1 MHIFDKISS
10 LSKGIAVLV
19 DPDKF
24 NTKESLAD
32 FLIKIKLAEP
42 DFIFVGGSS
51 VAKSDFDQCVEMAK
65 KMLSIPLVLFPG
77 AAHHISNYADALLF
91 LSLISGRNP
100 DFLIGQHVEAIDE
113 LEQMNIETIP
123 TSYLLIDGGKMSSVQ
138 YFSGTQPIPQD
149 EFSIARK
156 TALAGKHLGQKLIY
170 ADAGSGA
177 IRPISCEM
185 IKALSSVKSPLI
197 VGGGLN
203 SIKRVKAAHNSGANL
218 AVIGNKL
225 EEDIDFLLD
234 LKNYME
240 ARSMP
245 LS

>member
-1 MHIFDKISS
+1 MNIFHKISS

-24 NTKESLAD
+24 KTKESLAD

-51 VAKSDFDQCVEMAK
+51 VTKSDFDQCVEMVK

-77 AAHHISNYADALLF
+77 AAHHISNNADALLF

-113 LEQMNIETIP
+113 LEEMNIETIP

-138 YFSGTQPIPQD
+138 YVSGTQPIPQD

-185 IKALSSVKSPLI
+185 IETLSTVKSPLI

-218 AVIGNKL
+218 VVIGNKL
-225 EEDIDFLLD
+225 EEDVDFLLD

-240 ARSMP
+240 A
-245 LS
+245 

>member
-1 MHIFDKISS
+1 MHIFDKIST

-24 NTKESLAD
+24 KTKESLAD

-77 AAHHISNYADALLF
+77 AAHHISNNADALLF
-91 LSLISGRNP
+91 LSLLSGRNP

-138 YFSGTQPIPQD
+138 YVSGTQPIPQD
-149 EFSIARK
+149 EYSIARK
-156 TALAGKHLGQKLIY
+156 TALAGKYLGHKLIY

-185 IKALSSVKSPLI
+185 IETLSTVKSPLI

-203 SIKRVKAAHNSGANL
+203 TIKRVKAAHNSGANL
-218 AVIGNKL
+218 VVIGNKL
-225 EEDIDFLLD
+225 EEDVDFLLD

-240 ARSMP
+240 A
-245 LS
+245 

>member
-1 MHIFDKISS
+1 MHIFDKIST

-24 NTKESLAD
+24 KTKESLAD

-51 VAKSDFDQCVEMAK
+51 VAKSDFDQCIEMAK

-77 AAHHISNYADALLF
+77 AAHHISNNADALLF

-138 YFSGTQPIPQD
+138 YVSGTQPIPQD
-149 EFSIARK
+149 EYSIARK
-156 TALAGKHLGQKLIY
+156 TALAGKRLGQKLIY

-185 IKALSSVKSPLI
+185 IETLSTVKSPLI

-218 AVIGNKL
+218 VVIGNKL
-225 EEDIDFLLD
+225 EEDVDFLLD

-240 ARSMP
+240 A
-245 LS
+245 

>member
-1 MHIFDKISS
+1 MNIFHKISS

-24 NTKESLAD
+24 KTKESLAD

-77 AAHHISNYADALLF
+77 AAHHISNNADALLF

-138 YFSGTQPIPQD
+138 YVSGTQPIPQD

-156 TALAGKHLGQKLIY
+156 TALAGKYLGHKLIY

-185 IKALSSVKSPLI
+185 LKALSTVKSPLI

-203 SIKRVKAAHNSGANL
+203 SIKRVKAVHNSGANL

>member
-138 YFSGTQPIPQD
+138 YVSGTQPIPQD

-185 IKALSSVKSPLI
+185 IETLSTVKSPLI

-218 AVIGNKL
+218 VVIGNKL
-225 EEDIDFLLD
+225 EEDVDFLLD

-240 ARSMP
+240 A
-245 LS
+245 

>member
-1 MHIFDKISS
+1 MHIFDKIST

-24 NTKESLAD
+24 KTKESLAD

-77 AAHHISNYADALLF
+77 AAHHISNNADALLF

-138 YFSGTQPIPQD
+138 YVSGTQPIPQD
-149 EFSIARK
+149 EYSIARK
-156 TALAGKHLGQKLIY
+156 TALAGKYLGHKLIY

-185 IKALSSVKSPLI
+185 IKTLSSVKSPLI
-197 VGGGLN
+197 IGGGLN

-218 AVIGNKL
+218 VVIGNKL

-240 ARSMP
+240 A
-245 LS
+245 

>member
-1 MHIFDKISS
+1 MNIFHKISS

-24 NTKESLAD
+24 KTKESLAD

-77 AAHHISNYADALLF
+77 AAHHISNNADALLF

-113 LEQMNIETIP
+113 LEEMNIETIP

-138 YFSGTQPIPQD
+138 YVSGTQPIPQD

-156 TALAGKHLGQKLIY
+156 TALAGKYLGHKLIY

-185 IKALSSVKSPLI
+185 IETLSAVKSPLI

>member
-1 MHIFDKISS
+1 MHIFDKIST

-24 NTKESLAD
+24 KTKESLAD

-77 AAHHISNYADALLF
+77 GAHHISNNADALLF

-138 YFSGTQPIPQD
+138 YVSGTQPIPQD

-185 IKALSSVKSPLI
+185 IETLSTVKSPLI

-218 AVIGNKL
+218 VVIGNKL
-225 EEDIDFLLD
+225 EEDVDFLLD

-240 ARSMP
+240 A
-245 LS
+245 

>member
-24 NTKESLAD
+24 KTKESLAD

-51 VAKSDFDQCVEMAK
+51 VARSDFNQCVEMAK
-65 KMLSIPLVLFPG
+65 KILSIPLVLFPG
-77 AAHHISNYADALLF
+77 AAHHISNNADALLF

-138 YFSGTQPIPQD
+138 YVSGTQPIPQD
-149 EFSIARK
+149 EYSIARK
-156 TALAGKHLGQKLIY
+156 TALAGKYLGHKLIY

-185 IKALSSVKSPLI
+185 IETLSTVKSPLI

-218 AVIGNKL
+218 VVIGNKL
-225 EEDIDFLLD
+225 EEDVDFLLD

-240 ARSMP
+240 A
-245 LS
+245 

>member
-1 MHIFDKISS
+1 MNIFHKISS

-24 NTKESLAD
+24 KTKESLAD

-77 AAHHISNYADALLF
+77 AAHHISNNADALLF

-138 YFSGTQPIPQD
+138 YVSGTQPIPQD
-149 EFSIARK
+149 EYSIARK
-156 TALAGKHLGQKLIY
+156 TALAGKYLGHKLIY

-185 IKALSSVKSPLI
+185 IKTLSSVKSPLI
-197 VGGGLN
+197 IGGGLN

>member
-1 MHIFDKISS
+1 MHIFDKIST

-24 NTKESLAD
+24 KTKESLAD

-51 VAKSDFDQCVEMAK
+51 VAKSDFDQCIEMAK

-77 AAHHISNYADALLF
+77 AAHHISNNADALLF

-138 YFSGTQPIPQD
+138 YVSGTQPIPQD

-156 TALAGKHLGQKLIY
+156 TALAGQHLGHKVIY

-185 IKALSSVKSPLI
+185 IETLSTVKSPLI

-218 AVIGNKL
+218 VVIGNKL
-225 EEDIDFLLD
+225 EEDVDFLLD

-240 ARSMP
+240 A
-245 LS
+245 

>member
-24 NTKESLAD
+24 KTKESLAD

-77 AAHHISNYADALLF
+77 AAHHISNNADALLF

-138 YFSGTQPIPQD
+138 YVSGTQPIPQD

-156 TALAGKHLGQKLIY
+156 TALAGKYLGHKLIY

-185 IKALSSVKSPLI
+185 IKTLSSVKSPLI
-197 VGGGLN
+197 IGGGLN

-218 AVIGNKL
+218 VVIGNKL
-225 EEDIDFLLD
+225 EEDVDFLLD

-240 ARSMP
+240 A
-245 LS
+245 

>member
-24 NTKESLAD
+24 KTKESLAD
-32 FLIKIKLAEP
+32 FLIKIKLAQP

-77 AAHHISNYADALLF
+77 AAHHISNNADALLF

-138 YFSGTQPIPQD
+138 YVSGTQPIPQD
-149 EFSIARK
+149 EYSIARK
-156 TALAGKHLGQKLIY
+156 TALAGKYLGHKLIY

-185 IKALSSVKSPLI
+185 IKTLSSVKSPLI
-197 VGGGLN
+197 IGGGLN

-218 AVIGNKL
+218 VVIGNKL
-225 EEDIDFLLD
+225 EEDVDFLLD

-240 ARSMP
+240 A
-245 LS
+245 

>member
-24 NTKESLAD
+24 KTKESLAD

-77 AAHHISNYADALLF
+77 AAHHISNNADALLF
-91 LSLISGRNP
+91 LSLLSGRNP

-138 YFSGTQPIPQD
+138 YVSGTQPIPQD

-156 TALAGKHLGQKLIY
+156 TALAGKRLGQKLIY

-185 IKALSSVKSPLI
+185 IKTLSSVKSPLI
-197 VGGGLN
+197 IGGGLN

-218 AVIGNKL
+218 VVIGNKL
-225 EEDIDFLLD
+225 EEDVDFLLD

-240 ARSMP
+240 A
-245 LS
+245 

>member
-24 NTKESLAD
+24 KTKESLAD

-138 YFSGTQPIPQD
+138 YVSGTQPIPQD

-185 IKALSSVKSPLI
+185 IKALSTVKSPLI

-218 AVIGNKL
+218 VVIGNKL
-225 EEDIDFLLD
+225 EEDVDFLLD

-240 ARSMP
+240 A
-245 LS
+245 

>member
-1 MHIFDKISS
+1 MHIFDKIST

-24 NTKESLAD
+24 KTQESLAD

-51 VAKSDFDQCVEMAK
+51 VTKSDFDQCVEMAK

-77 AAHHISNYADALLF
+77 AAHHISNNADALLF

-100 DFLIGQHVEAIDE
+100 DFLIGQHFEAIDE

-138 YFSGTQPIPQD
+138 YVSGTQPIPQD

-156 TALAGKHLGQKLIY
+156 TALAGKYLGHKLIY

-185 IKALSSVKSPLI
+185 IKTLSTVKSPLI

-218 AVIGNKL
+218 VVIGNKL

>member
-24 NTKESLAD
+24 KTKESLAD

-77 AAHHISNYADALLF
+77 AAHHISNNADALLF

-138 YFSGTQPIPQD
+138 YVSGTQPIPQD

-185 IKALSSVKSPLI
+185 IETLSTVKSPLI

-218 AVIGNKL
+218 VVIGNKL